1 MIVNTQALYLIDTA
15 DKLFMWKIFNIYGV
29 GVGGGGGV
37 LN

>member
-15 DKLFMWKIFNIYGV
+15 DKLFMWKIFNIYT
-29 GVGGGGGV
+29 GGGGGGED